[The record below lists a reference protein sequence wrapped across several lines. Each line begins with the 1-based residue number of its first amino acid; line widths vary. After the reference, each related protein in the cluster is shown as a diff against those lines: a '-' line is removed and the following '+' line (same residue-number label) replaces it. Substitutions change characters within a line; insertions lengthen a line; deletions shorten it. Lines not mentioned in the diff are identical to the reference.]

1 MFGKKVIFSETHRK
15 NLSAAMRGK
24 PSRIPKGSIRK
35 QIVCPHC
42 NKVQLT
48 LISVTVCEAGTSLW
62 YKCSVNKTCKL
73 FQIKNI

>member
-1 MFGKKVIFSETHRK
+1 MDKTVETFK
-15 NLSAAMRGK
+15 TDKTFKTEEM
-24 PSRIPKGSIRK
+24 PIT
-35 QIVCPHC
+35 CPHC